1 MTQGTDKPANKPG
14 TQEQA
19 NEQQTTMTDPE
30 QAQTGKHSGTLD
42 SGALQEALARAEA
55 RAEEYHDQLLRA
67 RAEVE
72 NMRRRTE
79 REIAN
84 IHKYA
89 TEKFAAEILPIKDS
103 LELALDAM
111 KNETVDIDKVREGLE
126 LKIRMLDAVLGKFGI
141 KEVNPVGEKFNP
153 EFHEAMTVA
162 AGGESA
168 PNTVLTVH
176 QKGYLI
182 HDRLI
187 RPAMVVVSGAA
198 PNNNS
203 RPPDNAGSSGVPSDG
218 RDPQNKIDEM
228 A

>member
-1 MTQGTDKPANKPG
+1 MTHGTDKPANQPN
-14 TQEQA
+14 TDEQVNKKQA
-19 NEQQTTMTDPE
+19 TITDAE
-30 QAQTGKHSGTLD
+30 QAQIGKESGTVD
-42 SGALQEALARAEA
+42 SDALQEALVKAEA
-55 RAEEYHDQLLRA
+55 RAEEFHEQALRA

-111 KNETVDIDKVREGLE
+111 KNGNVDIDKVREGLE

-162 AGGESA
+162 AGGNSA

-187 RPAMVVVSGAA
+187 RPAMVVVSGAE
-198 PNNNS
+198 PNKNS
-203 RPPDNAGSSGVPSDG
+203 RSPEDAGSSSDPSQG